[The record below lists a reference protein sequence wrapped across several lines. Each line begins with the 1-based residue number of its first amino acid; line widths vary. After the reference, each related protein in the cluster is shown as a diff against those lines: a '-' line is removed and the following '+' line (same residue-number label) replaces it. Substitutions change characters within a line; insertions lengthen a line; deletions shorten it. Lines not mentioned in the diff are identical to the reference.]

1 MWRRSRGYLTVV
13 DPWLD
18 HVPRGHDFNCV
29 HTPFKKLTNWLL
41 FLRQSLYL
49 WLVPMCVSLIEID
62 ELSVKRKTI
71 FPPISN
77 LRKSSTSTKNNSS
90 LTYQLKWKRMF
101 DEITKKKTT
110 DRRRCHRHSHSTD
123 GMKRIDVY
131 FCTISHRLPL
141 HGPWE
146 RNSRRCWRRVWD
158 SELLTNF
165 LSFLYWTKFLK
176 SNWLLKICRRRPRW
190 FITHNFQS
198 IGREKWK
205 PTFSFFWRLGSKSV
219 G

>member
-1 MWRRSRGYLTVV
+1 
-13 DPWLD
+13 
-18 HVPRGHDFNCV
+18 
-29 HTPFKKLTNWLL
+29 
-41 FLRQSLYL
+41 
-49 WLVPMCVSLIEID
+49 MCVSLIEID

-123 GMKRIDVY
+123 GMKRIDVFFLY
-131 FCTISHRLPL
+131 
-141 HGPWE
+141 
-146 RNSRRCWRRVWD
+146 D
-158 SELLTNF
+158 SESITSSWTLGEKFTTLLTKGMRFRNLLTNF